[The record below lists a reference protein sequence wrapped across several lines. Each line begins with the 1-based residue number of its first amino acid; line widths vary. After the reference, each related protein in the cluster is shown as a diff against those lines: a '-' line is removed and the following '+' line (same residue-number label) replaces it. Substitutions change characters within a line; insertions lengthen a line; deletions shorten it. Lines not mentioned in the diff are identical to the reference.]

1 MMGIVT
7 SDAPQP
13 AASDEAWRDT
23 VVQAGVD
30 ASDAPEPTAAEV
42 EGYIAFHERIVTY
55 LESAAYAWV
64 AEHWDPK
71 RIHQWLHIRL
81 DPTWTADPDQ
91 IEFLYYA
98 TGSDEYNRLDSVLT
112 IPAADL
118 LPQFGGPRA
127 VLKALRS

>member
-1 MMGIVT
+1 MT
-7 SDAPQP
+7 TEDSHP
-13 AASDEAWRDT
+13 AAPDEVWRDT
-23 VVQAGVD
+23 VVQAGVS
-30 ASDAPEPTAAEV
+30 ASGAPEPTAAEI
-42 EGYIAFHERIVTY
+42 EGYIALHERIVTY
-55 LESAAYAWV
+55 LEAAAYAWV

-91 IEFLYYA
+91 IEFRYYE
-98 TGSDEYNRLDSVLT
+98 TGSDEFERRDSFFT